1 MDWSIIVNIVMGI
14 LVLIAL
20 PLVLRKRKKAGP
32 LKREEFCRHLQG
44 MGIEATLRE
53 RDSYE
58 EKIGV
63 SRSLGQRSEGIIE
76 LKDRNIG
83 LVNVTSTASQYG
95 VHYFLNYLV
104 KASNIVEGRKLKK
117 TRLIT
122 KRSPPLWGKVVAIDW
137 KGDDSLTRSLNLD
150 YSVADRLLRADENVF
165 KGNIWIFPEPMHG
178 YVRIQ
183 TEYSLP
189 SAEIFEAISSIGRHV
204 KSW

>member
-1 MDWSIIVNIVMGI
+1 
-14 LVLIAL
+14 
-20 PLVLRKRKKAGP
+20 
-32 LKREEFCRHLQG
+32 
-44 MGIEATLRE
+44 
-53 RDSYE
+53 
-58 EKIGV
+58 
-63 SRSLGQRSEGIIE
+63 
-76 LKDRNIG
+76 
-83 LVNVTSTASQYG
+83 

-104 KASNIVEGRKLKK
+104 KASNIVERRKLKK
-117 TRLIT
+117 TRLII
-122 KRSPPLWGKVVAIDW
+122 KRSPPLWGKVVAIEW

-183 TEYSLP
+183 TEYALP

>member
-1 MDWSIIVNIVMGI
+1 MPT
-14 LVLIAL
+14 L
-20 PLVLRKRKKAGP
+20 PGNGNRGNF
-32 LKREEFCRHLQG
+32 E
-44 MGIEATLRE
+44 RE

-83 LVNVTSTASQYG
+83 LVNVTSAASQYG

-104 KASNIVEGRKLKK
+104 KASNIVERRKLKK
-117 TRLIT
+117 TRLII
-122 KRSPPLWGKVVAIDW
+122 KRSPPLWGKVVAIEW

-150 YSVADRLLRADENVF
+150 YSVADRILRADENVF

-183 TEYSLP
+183 TEYALP

>member
-14 LVLIAL
+14 LLLIAL
-20 PLVLRKRKKAGP
+20 PLVLRKRKKVGP
-32 LKREEFCRHLQG
+32 LMREELCRHLQG
-44 MGIEATLRE
+44 MGIETTLRE

-76 LKDRNIG
+76 LKERNID
-83 LVNVTSTASQYG
+83 LVNVASTASQYG
-95 VHYFLNYLV
+95 VYYFLNYLV

-183 TEYSLP
+183 TEYYLP
-189 SAEIFEAISSIGRHV
+189 SAEIFEAISSIGRHI